1 MPTPSERSDAVR
13 FTPRGVSM
21 RDDRF
26 RRVRRVRP
34 RFGRVASA
42 CAPRRFDDST
52 IRGFDAN
59 APSDRDRI
67 VFSFLARARRVDVS
81 YATSRFA
88 HVVRARSAI
97 GRSAGGRSRRL
108 AIGRSGGSLRATRT
122 DGRARRDRPI
132 DRRRA
137 RATARRDRAG
147 RWRARDGATRR
158 ASSSRRASSRAS
170 SSVDRAAR
178 MGSRDG
184 DRRGTATARATATT
198 TARARTGR

>member
-1 MPTPSERSDAVR
+1 MPTPSERSDAAR

-21 RDDRF
+21 RDDRLRRAVAF
-26 RRVRRVRP
+26 GLDSGASRRRVRR
-34 RFGRVASA
+34 A
-42 CAPRRFDDST
+42 DST
-52 IRGFDAN
+52 IRQFAD
-59 APSDRDRI
+59 STRTRRRI
-67 VFSFLARARRVDVS
+67 AIGSFLARARRVDVS